1 MANPRSFLDKVTPV
15 AAMRTGCAEGG
26 VVSGAWRQFVG
37 ELLKSKIGWNFF
49 FCVSELGGPNPMHIW
64 VFDNQTYPIFMGFHD
79 GFSRWMPSLES
90 SRRDK
95 ARLPVWVA
103 QHHHFFLAKHHR
115 FFSIVYEFRKTI
127 HHWIL
132 RGTLFQTKPD
142 RMRLLGRRLW
152 FLIRFLW
159 SMPLSLL
166 QILLVVGCRVYK
178 CDWSVYLI
186 SSISSYPVLFH
197 LILLLFFPIL
207 DI

>member
-49 FCVSELGGPNPMHIW
+49 LRFRVRWPKSHAYLGFRQPNISNFYGFSWWFFQVDAISGILAEGQGSSTSLGGPASP
-64 VFDNQTYPIFMGFHD
+64 
-79 GFSRWMPSLES
+79 
-90 SRRDK
+90 
-95 ARLPVWVA
+95 
-103 QHHHFFLAKHHR
+103 FFPGQASP

-186 SSISSYPVLFH
+186 SSISSYPVLSH